1 MLTVEGGGD
10 CSLRLGFSGFIVVVR
25 WRCGGLTKVQPVRFS
40 AGRDARAV
48 EGARWYR
55 WQGLAGVVRE
65 VCDGFFVLFGRAR
78 VWVSADDGRL
88 SSVKQG
94 CGYRVKFDWRFGR
107 RWRVGWGCLVSS
119 SVERWC

>member
-78 VWVSADDGRL
+78 VWVSADDGTPFFGQAGVWISGQVRL
-88 SSVKQG
+88 AVWPEMESWLG
-94 CGYRVKFDWRFGR
+94 LFG
-107 RWRVGWGCLVSS
+107 VQFS
-119 SVERWC
+119 